1 MVFTNFL
8 LAAIGFSTGLK
19 VEVRHLRENRVQ
31 TSRSNNPVLRFK
43 FEPAVFGRNEI
54 EPLQARFRVLNDWL
68 GEKVALSLPHVFD

>member
-1 MVFTNFL
+1 
-8 LAAIGFSTGLK
+8 
-19 VEVRHLRENRVQ
+19 VQ